1 MVLFRMRYPSAR
13 TLLCFALALFVVVM
27 FQGAALAA
35 KPKQKTF
42 GTPEAAVEALVKAL
56 RDHNEKELLALFG
69 PGSETFDLIGG

>member
-13 TLLCFALALFVVVM
+13 TLLICALALLVVVM
-27 FQGAALAA
+27 FQGTALAA

-69 PGSETFDLIGG
+69 PGSETADLVGG